1 MRNKRFSGLTLLLAA
16 VCCCAAT
23 AAVTLCLSQARLD
36 TNARDLLAVYEV
48 IMEHYVGEFDADAVV
63 DAGLNAMVKNLD
75 DRWSYYLTAEQY
87 EAQNLNRANHYVG
100 VGVTVGYTRE
110 EGLLV
115 EAVEARSPA
124 EQAGIVAGDVIIAV
138 DGQSI
143 AGDARYEGSER
154 ITGTEGTEVTL
165 TLLRADGTE
174 TAVTVVRA
182 EMELDPVTY
191 SMLDGGIGYIALDN
205 FYDRSADELERA
217 VSALLAE
224 GAQSLI
230 FDMRDNSGGYL
241 SELTTMLDYLLPE
254 GPIFRSRT
262 RTGEEEVIVSD
273 EACVTVPAAVLVNE
287 SSYSAAEFFA
297 AAMREEAGAYVVGVP
312 TSGKGYA
319 QQTFPLPGGRA
330 VGISICE
337 YTTGQGTSLVGTGVT
352 LDAEVELSAVGDSQ
366 LDAAVA
372 LLTGN
377 GS

>member
-1 MRNKRFSGLTLLLAA
+1 MREKRFSGLTLLLVA
-16 VCCCAAT
+16 VCCCVAA

-36 TNARDLLAVYEV
+36 TNEQDLLAGYEV
-48 IMEHYVGEFDADAVV
+48 ILEHYVGDYDADAVV
-63 DAGLNAMVKNLD
+63 DAGLNAMVKSLGD
-75 DRWSYYLTAEQY
+75 QWSYYLTAEKY

-100 VGVTVGYTRE
+100 VGVTVGYTRV

-115 EAVEARSPA
+115 EAVDESSPA

-143 AGDARYEGSER
+143 AGDARYEGSDQ

-165 TLLRADGTE
+165 TLLHADGTE
-174 TAVTVVRA
+174 STVTVVRA
-182 EMELDPVTY
+182 EMESNPVTY
-191 SMLDGGIGYIALDN
+191 SMLDGDIGYIVLDN
-205 FYDRSADELERA
+205 FYERSADELARA
-217 VSALLAE
+217 VSTLLDA
-224 GAQSLI
+224 GAQSLL
-230 FDMRDNSGGYL
+230 FDMRDNGGGYL
-241 SELTTMLDYLLPE
+241 SELTNMLDYLLPE

-273 EACVTVPAAVLVNE
+273 EACITVPVAVLVNE

-297 AAMREEAGAYVVGVP
+297 AAMREEAGAYIVGVP

-330 VGISICE
+330 MGISICE

-352 LDAEVELSAVGDSQ
+352 LDAEVEFSEVGDSQ

-372 LLTGN
+372 YLTGIQP
-377 GS
+377 